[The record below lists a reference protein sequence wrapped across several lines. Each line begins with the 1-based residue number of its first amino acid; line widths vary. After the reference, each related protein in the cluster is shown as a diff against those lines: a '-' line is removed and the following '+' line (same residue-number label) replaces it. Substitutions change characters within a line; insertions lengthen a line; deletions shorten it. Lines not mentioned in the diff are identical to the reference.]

1 MKARQKHDF
10 LSHEKKKKRSSRVT
24 TRDGCTIPFKGHG
37 GKTNNES
44 RAVLPPLQKE
54 EKKASESS
62 RGSVGFFVIFPLNKS
77 AGRESGETTF
87 HTAGLAPGPRPRK
100 EMYY

>member
-1 MKARQKHDF
+1 MTF
-10 LSHEKKKKRSSRVT
+10 SVMSEKKVGLFLLRDMTVKQTMNQELFRPLFKRERE
-24 TRDGCTIPFKGHG
+24 R
-37 GKTNNES
+37 
-44 RAVLPPLQKE
+44 
-54 EKKASESS
+54 EKKALESS

>member
-1 MKARQKHDF
+1 MTFSVMRKIRY
-10 LSHEKKKKRSSRVT
+10 SRVT
-24 TRDGCTIPFKGHG
+24 TKDGCSIPFKGHG

-44 RAVLPPLQKE
+44 RAVSPPLQKE
-54 EKKASESS
+54 ERKKASESS

-77 AGRESGETTF
+77 AGRESGEATF

>member
-1 MKARQKHDF
+1 M
-10 LSHEKKKKRSSRVT
+10 RSSRVT
-24 TRDGCTIPFKGHG
+24 TRDGCCIPLKGHG
-37 GKTNNES
+37 SKTNNES
-44 RAVLPPLQKE
+44 RAVLPPLQKAGK
-54 EKKASESS
+54 KKASESS

>member
-1 MKARQKHDF
+1 MVAVF
-10 LSHEKKKKRSSRVT
+10 LLRDMAVKQTMNQELFRLLFKR
-24 TRDGCTIPFKGHG
+24 K
-37 GKTNNES
+37 
-44 RAVLPPLQKE
+44 